1 MLLTKSNKK
10 TIQIVQGQRVSCSLY
25 NKGHGVV
32 ACVNGEQTP
41 NSVGSVRGLISYGG
55 TANFDVAFPTGMW
68 KDIPE
73 SVIRGLQWEI
83 YDEVASPDE
92 ILDIVLEGNRHMAE
106 AKRKAD
112 EAAKKHETERE
123 RLIAEYPHLKQG
135 DGGKIG
141 AANLRKELKAAFP
154 GVKFSVTSDYNSID
168 IKWTDG
174 PTVEQVR
181 KVTGRYQEGNFN
193 GMQDIYEYNPDA
205 VFAKLFGGVRYVTE
219 HRTTTPELEQRAWK
233 ASLGDSTGFHCGNE
247 FVPADLPA
255 DWQTKYRSTSTLY
268 HIRKAI
274 NEYSALTS

>member
-1 MLLTKSNKK
+1 MFTKADKK
-10 TIQIVQGQRVSCSLY
+10 TVEIRPGQRVY
-25 NKGHGVV
+25 WGMRGGQHGIVIHV
-32 ACVNGEQTP
+32 HGPQTP
-41 NSVGSVRGLISYGG
+41 GTVGDVGGIVSYGG
-55 TANFDVAFPTGMW
+55 SATFDIAFETGLVPNVSEC
-68 KDIPE
+68 I
-73 SVIRGLQWEI
+73 IRGVQWDIFQEI
-83 YDEVASPDE
+83 ASDFE
-92 ILDIVLEGNRHMAE
+92 MLEMVVNGNKYRAD

-112 EAAKKHETERE
+112 EAAKKRETERE

-135 DGGKIG
+135 DGGKVG

-193 GMQDIYEYNPDA
+193 GMEDIYEYNPDA

-219 HRTTTPELEQRAWK
+219 HRTTTAELEQRAWK
-233 ASLGDSTGFHCGNE
+233 ASLGDSTGFQCGNE
-247 FVPADLPA
+247 FVPVDLPS
-255 DWQTKYRSTSTLY
+255 DWQTRYRSTSTLY